1 MLKRASQ
8 QASLIMRC
16 STELYREMARSALR
30 LVPGRR

>member
-8 QASLIMRC
+8 RAGLIVRC

-30 LVPGRR
+30 LVSGRG